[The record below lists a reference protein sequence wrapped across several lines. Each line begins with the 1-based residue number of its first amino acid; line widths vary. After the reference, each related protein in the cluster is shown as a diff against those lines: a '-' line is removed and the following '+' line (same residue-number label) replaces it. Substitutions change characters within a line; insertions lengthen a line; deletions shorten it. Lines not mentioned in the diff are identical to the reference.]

1 MSEPVIPERTRYARI
16 WDEWHEYKTAQ
27 HAKGVGGQDLSVWL
41 TERCVASKSQSAE
54 LTRKLEEL
62 TPLLSNAIRERNK
75 YDAECDRLEAKVE
88 DLEAK
93 LAAMTE
99 DRDLWAKDHG
109 DDCPYKDQV
118 EEQQSLIRELGD
130 KVAELEIKITARE
143 SLLDRLNAANE
154 RLNKSWD
161 ILKASSD
168 EMSELISQQAAA
180 IERLTKYVSHDCGKQ
195 EDPLEPCTC
204 GLDAVLSRQ
213 ELAK

>member
-1 MSEPVIPERTRYARI
+1 MSDWKVGETYSNDQWPTGVTEIEDNSGYVVAYVPLHQGSARNEERASWPAI
-16 WDEWHEYKTAQ
+16 
-27 HAKGVGGQDLSVWL
+27 
-41 TERCVASKSQSAE
+41 VASAKEIEDRVLE
-54 LTRKLEEL
+54 LTRKVEEL
-62 TPLLSNAIRERNK
+62 ERELEDLRCPLSA
-75 YDAECDRLEAKVE
+75 DSHRLEKMKQHHCPQWGANRE
-88 DLEAK
+88 Q
-93 LAAMTE
+93 AA
-99 DRDLWAKDHG
+99 
-109 DDCPYKDQV
+109 
-118 EEQQSLIRELGD
+118 LIRELGD